1 MTLTL
6 RRALGYIIDSMMV
19 WIPLSIIAIVF
30 FITRT
35 IISWIPVLNWFTFL
49 FSLSWISFTIF
60 FIYDFISMLVF
71 NTTVGKTAMLIK
83 VVNDQGYPLDFGQ
96 KLLRSILRSLQFTFV
111 GQAFLFINLGIIVL
125 RGEQFSIHDLLVGS
139 QVWRK

>member
-1 MTLTL
+1 
-6 RRALGYIIDSMMV
+6 
-19 WIPLSIIAIVF
+19 
-30 FITRT
+30 
-35 IISWIPVLNWFTFL
+35 
-49 FSLSWISFTIF
+49 
-60 FIYDFISMLVF
+60 MLVF